1 MKSEISRY
9 GCAIVGVFAS
19 LACGAAAFGRGE
31 IAYDSFSGTTINF
44 DSMNG
49 SGNLGSG
56 EQLTNQY
63 AGQGVT
69 FATQTGYGAYA
80 NISLANLG
88 TLQSDPNVI
97 WVNQGSGG
105 TTGAGGLDVFF
116 SGSVNRL
123 GLWFGGSLSTTY
135 TFTAYSGSTMIESI
149 TKQPGVVNTIAE
161 DFFAIEEASG
171 ITRFNIACSPNS
183 GPASYNFAID
193 DLKFQV
199 PAPASAGV
207 LGMAGL
213 VLGGR
218 RRR

>member
-1 MKSEISRY
+1 MKSDICRSAS
-9 GCAIVGVFAS
+9 AILGVFAS

-31 IAYDSFSGTTINF
+31 IAYSSFSGATINF
-44 DSMNG
+44 DGLAG
-49 SGNLGSG
+49 SLSLGGG

-97 WVNQGSGG
+97 WVSQGGG
-105 TTGAGGLDVFF
+105 DTTGAGGLDVFF

-123 GLWFGGSLSTTY
+123 GLWYGGSLNTTY
-135 TFTAYSGSTMIESI
+135 TFTAYSGSTLLETI
-149 TKQPGVVNTIAE
+149 TKQPGVVGTIAE
-161 DFFAIEEASG
+161 DFFAIEEAAS
-171 ITRFNIACSPNS
+171 ITRFNIACSPSS
-183 GPASYNFAID
+183 GTASYNFSID

-213 VLGGR
+213 LVGGR